1 MPSSFEQTLSEQNLH
16 WSGERY
22 SHSFKRSHEIQPINN
37 LELEEIQVITGIR
50 RSGKSTL
57 LQTLINY
64 LMQNQNIDPKSI
76 LYINFDDPKYT
87 DIWADA
93 ASIYSIVT
101 AAETMARQP
110 IRYLFLDEVQNVKNW
125 ESYVK
130 SVYDMKRFKK
140 IFVTGSNSH
149 LLNSEYATLLSGR
162 YLKTL
167 ILPLAYHELLLNS
180 GITQYHQLIKEKP
193 TALAHVDRLLNFGGF
208 PRIHCVNKD
217 EQRLELLKSYY
228 ETILLKDCMVNNSV
242 RDSKT
247 LINVAHYLM
256 KNPAVL
262 YSYNSLSKAVGSNEN
277 TIQQFI
283 QIFQNAY
290 FINEL
295 RSFSYSVGEQ
305 LRSKKKTYCVDNGLI
320 TATAFMFTDNYG
332 KLFENLVHSELQK
345 MGHSEMYFFN
355 DQKECDFIIPK
366 SHNPI
371 AIQACYQLT
380 SQNRTREIAGLKAAM
395 EKFSLPKGIIITYDN
410 EEKIADNIDIIPFWK
425 YFSLI

>member
-1 MPSSFEQTLSEQNLH
+1 M
-16 WSGERY
+16 
-22 SHSFKRSHEIQPINN
+22 
-37 LELEEIQVITGIR
+37 
-50 RSGKSTL
+50 
-57 LQTLINY
+57 
-64 LMQNQNIDPKSI
+64 
-76 LYINFDDPKYT
+76 
-87 DIWADA
+87 
-93 ASIYSIVT
+93 
-101 AAETMARQP
+101 
-110 IRYLFLDEVQNVKNW
+110 
-125 ESYVK
+125 
-130 SVYDMKRFKK
+130 
-140 IFVTGSNSH
+140 
-149 LLNSEYATLLSGR
+149 
-162 YLKTL
+162 
-167 ILPLAYHELLLNS
+167 
-180 GITQYHQLIKEKP
+180 
-193 TALAHVDRLLNFGGF
+193 
-208 PRIHCVNKD
+208 
-217 EQRLELLKSYY
+217 
-228 ETILLKDCMVNNSV
+228 
-242 RDSKT
+242 
-247 LINVAHYLM
+247 
-256 KNPAVL
+256 
-262 YSYNSLSKAVGSNEN
+262 SKAVGSNEN